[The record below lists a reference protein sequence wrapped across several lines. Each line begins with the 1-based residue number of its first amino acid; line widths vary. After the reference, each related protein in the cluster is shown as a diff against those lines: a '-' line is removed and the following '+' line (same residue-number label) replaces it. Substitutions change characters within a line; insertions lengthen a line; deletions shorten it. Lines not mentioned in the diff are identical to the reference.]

1 MKMDE
6 FNAKIRVLVAYG
18 YLDVEMNLLF
28 KGRVAVD
35 IVSTDKILT
44 TELLFSGLLKA
55 LPIEELVAL
64 ISVLN
69 PQVRGSVNA
78 QPGT

>member
-1 MKMDE
+1 MDE